1 MAQDRF
7 DVLTVTFGL
16 NLSWAWGDHSI
27 DVIIEDLYLEVVL
40 PQRPD
45 LGLAADVP
53 DGEADVVVLDGLHV
67 EADGGERG
75 DHLAQ
80 LQLVQHRGLPRV
92 VQPDHQDPA
101 GGAGEQAVQ
110 HRGDQETHRGVFV
123 VVTVIVL

>member
-1 MAQDRF
+1 MEC
-7 DVLTVTFGL
+7 VS
-16 NLSWAWGDHSI
+16 NLSRSI
-27 DVIIEDLYLEVVL
+27 DVMIEDLYLKVVL

-53 DGEADVVVLDGLHV
+53 DGEADVVVLHGLHV

-80 LQLVQHRGLPRV
+80 LHLVQHRGLARV
-92 VQPDHQDPA
+92 VQPDHEDPA

-110 HRGDQETHRGVFV
+110 HRGDQETHVIAFV
-123 VVTVIVL
+123 IIVVIVL